1 MTRSATESTSLLEE
15 SPPELR
21 EREGDAGL
29 RAQQDAKK
37 AGPPHQ
43 YGALTAYAVTV
54 NYIVG
59 AGVLGLPN
67 AFFQAGI
74 ALTWIT
80 ICFFFFFSVLGCWW
94 VVESLSRAHGVLDY
108 REAAPALDASPA
120 PSTPSTTPVE
130 LGDTKPEGTE
140 DVEAKST
147 EGTEAETKG
156 TEGTATLSP
165 EAETRREPDL
175 VLEIN
180 SRRHVTFFTMCELFS
195 GNVLKIVCDL
205 LIILYCY
212 GTLWAYVATFSSSLA
227 ALIFKYAVGGDQVCD
242 IYVEDPTIEC
252 QGTYWGCIA
261 LFALLAIPLTLIGI
275 SEQQGL
281 QLFLT
286 FYRFLVFALMIIT
299 VGIGL
304 ARGKSVAAPAPRLW
318 DGDGSGGGGGGAA
331 ESSIAFINYWGFRF
345 SGFWMMFPTAAY
357 STNVHY
363 NLPDSIT
370 PCRDKHRL
378 RLVTALAQTT
388 SLVFYLIIGT
398 MCAAFFDPPQP
409 LITLSWN
416 SYTGCGNGW
425 AETDVTHW
433 WAVAVQLIVVL
444 FPVLDLAN
452 VYPLVSLTLAG
463 NIEPLLVHVRRRW
476 GKRVSLPVAKLLA
489 CVPPFI
495 VGALFGKVDIIFT
508 LTGLCGFF
516 LQYVFPPVFQWI
528 SVRYITKRW
537 GAEKAKTS
545 ASGWWS
551 HMGWVVAT
559 LVVGFSAWAY
569 SFFATGYEIIIKP
582 LMNRE

>member
-1 MTRSATESTSLLEE
+1 MTRSATESTSLLGE

-21 EREGDAGL
+21 EQEEGEESP
-29 RAQQDAKK
+29 QQQQQQQQQQQNEKK
-37 AGPPHQ
+37 PKPPHQ

-108 REAAPALDASPA
+108 TAAVAAADTSPA
-120 PSTPSTTPVE
+120 PSSTPDAMAVAMDASKDAQSAD
-130 LGDTKPEGTE
+130 G
-140 DVEAKST
+140 S
-147 EGTEAETKG
+147 
-156 TEGTATLSP
+156 ATLAP
-165 EAETRREPDL
+165 APAPRREPEL
-175 VLEIN
+175 VLQIN
-180 SRRHVTFFTMCELFS
+180 SARHVTFFTMCELFS
-195 GNVLKIVCDL
+195 GNVLKIICDL

-227 ALIFKYAVGGDQVCD
+227 ALIFKYAVGGGQVCD
-242 IYVEDPTIEC
+242 IYVEDPSIEC

-304 ARGKSVAAPAPRLW
+304 AHGDAAGSSPAPRLW
-318 DGDGSGGGGGGAA
+318 DAGGGGGGGGGGTGSSAA
-331 ESSIAFINYWGFRF
+331 AAINYWGFRL

-416 SYTGCGNGW
+416 AYTGCGNGW
-425 AETDVTHW
+425 AETDVTRW
-433 WAVAVQLIVVL
+433 WAVVVQLVVVL

-476 GKRVSLPVAKLLA
+476 GRRVSLPVAKLLA

-528 SVRYITKRW
+528 SVRYIAKRW
-537 GAEKAKTS
+537 GIEKARTP

-551 HMGWVVAT
+551 HIGWVIAT

-569 SFFATGYEIIIKP
+569 SFIATGYEIIVKP
-582 LMNRE
+582 LINRE

>member
-1 MTRSATESTSLLEE
+1 MARSATESTSLLGE

-21 EREGDAGL
+21 EQEGEESPQL
-29 RAQQDAKK
+29 QQGQQGQKSEA
-37 AGPPHQ
+37 PPHQ

-108 REAAPALDASPA
+108 IAARPTPTASPA
-120 PSTPSTTPVE
+120 PSTPGPTPVE
-130 LGDTKPEGTE
+130 LGDTKPEGE
-140 DVEAKST
+140 GEGEGEATKDT
-147 EGTEAETKG
+147 EGS
-156 TEGTATLSP
+156 ATLATEKPKEP
-165 EAETRREPDL
+165 EL

-180 SRRHVTFFTMCELFS
+180 SARHVTFFTMCELFS
-195 GNVLKIVCDL
+195 GNVLKIICDL

-242 IYVEDPTIEC
+242 IYVESPSIEC

-299 VGIGL
+299 VGVGL
-304 ARGKSVAAPAPRLW
+304 ATGEPAHSSAPQLW
-318 DGDGSGGGGGGAA
+318 EGSGGGGGGRTSSAA
-331 ESSIAFINYWGFRF
+331 AINYWGFRL

-416 SYTGCGNGW
+416 SYTGCGDGW
-425 AETDVTHW
+425 AKCDAGHW
-433 WAVAVQLIVVL
+433 WAVVVQLVVVL

-476 GKRVSLPVAKLLA
+476 GRRVSLPAAKLLA

-528 SVRYITKRW
+528 SVRYIAKRW
-537 GAEKAKTS
+537 GAEKARTS

-569 SFFATGYEIIIKP
+569 SFIATGYEIIIKP
-582 LMNRE
+582 LINHE